1 MQREKRKFMGRERSQ
16 KSGVQLRECNTKW
29 LPLIV
34 SQSVNRR
41 RRSELVEEIIYYF

>member
-41 RRSELVEEIIYYF
+41 RNELVEEIIYYF